1 LAVDLAHWYSVKTKG
16 NVDMVRS
23 IALVIGTI
31 SLLLA
36 GLAHV
41 SEAAILFGVEKSFSS
56 ASPDLQGFSPPLN
69 GMLNIG
75 SADSPVEETDGN
87 LVQSVFVD
95 IFEKFEL
102 GIGVNYSTEPADDP
116 DTGLS
121 PANVRAL
128 AATAFTVQGE
138 SPVPIPASI
147 QLSGTFQGDISPMTI
162 TSSADIQL
170 RVYEFDPD
178 DLTSFDNSNA
188 VAMDVSVL
196 VVPDGEDLLL
206 DVRFEK
212 YKRTSDSPDELLGE
226 GLWTGSETLEFDLP
240 ASGKGIFIELWGVS
254 EIDPLL
260 GDPEG
265 AGFDFLNTATLDID
279 PPPGVTVTLATG
291 QVFGQS
297 NVIPEPSTIAIWSLL
312 GLVGLGYGWRKK
324 RRAA

>member
-1 LAVDLAHWYSVKTKG
+1 MPRNT
-16 NVDMVRS
+16 
-23 IALVIGTI
+23 ALLVGTI
-31 SLLLA
+31 SVLLA
-36 GLAHV
+36 GSARV
-41 SEAAILFGVEKSFSS
+41 SEAGILFGVEKSFSS
-56 ASPDLQGFSPPLN
+56 ASPDREGSSPPLN

-87 LVQSVFVD
+87 LFQSVFVD
-95 IFEKFEL
+95 IVEKFDL
-102 GIGVNYSTEPADDP
+102 GIGVNYAIEPEGDL

-147 QLSGTFQGDISPMTI
+147 QLSGTFQGDISPITI
-162 TSSADIQL
+162 TSRADIQL

-178 DLTSFDNSNA
+178 DLRHFDSSNA
-188 VAMDVSVL
+188 FAMDVSVL

-212 YKRTSDSPDELLGE
+212 YKRTNGSLDELLSE

-254 EIDPLL
+254 EIDPLF

-297 NVIPEPSTIAIWSLL
+297 SNVVPEPATFTVWSIM
-312 GLVGLGYGWRKK
+312 GMCVVSASYWR
-324 RRAA
+324 RRRNDSAA